1 MQSMFLVPTVGLSD
15 ERLAEVT
22 RLLYLSN
29 NGVPHGQ
36 VQTGLCNL
44 SYWVICGD
52 DCFMSDEQIDRRH
65 DFLAWAKS
73 DPVWDAVGV
82 ASFEDMLGTY
92 YFETGDIGTIYRNTR
107 WSPEDRHPWG
117 QLRRW
122 WAWNLA
128 VGWALKHGGTYA

>member
-1 MQSMFLVPTVGLSD
+1 MQSMFIVPTVGLSD

-29 NGVPHGQ
+29 NGVPPRQLH
-36 VQTGLCNL
+36 TGLCTL
-44 SYWVICGD
+44 SWWVFGD
-52 DCFMSDEQIDRRH
+52 ANGDVSDEQADRRYA
-65 DFLAWAKS
+65 FLKWAKS
-73 DPVWDAVGV
+73 DPVWEDSRIEG
-82 ASFEDMLGTY
+82 FENMLGTD
-92 YFETGDIGTIYRNTR
+92 YFETGDTGTIYRNTR
-107 WSPEDRHPWG
+107 WSPEERHPWG